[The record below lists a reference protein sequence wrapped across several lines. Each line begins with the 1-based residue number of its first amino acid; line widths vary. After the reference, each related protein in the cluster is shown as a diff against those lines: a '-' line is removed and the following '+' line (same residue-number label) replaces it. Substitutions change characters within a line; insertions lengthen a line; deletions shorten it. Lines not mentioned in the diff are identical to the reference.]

1 MSDAKSIMSS
11 YLDSCV
17 PKPDIP
23 HFIALHQ
30 RGKLPVQKPRMGY
43 IGFDEINAGFDHLSN
58 GSVLRQALRS
68 HA

>member
-1 MSDAKSIMSS
+1 MSS
-11 YLDSCV
+11 YLGSCV
-17 PKPDIP
+17 PKWAIP
-23 HFIALHQ
+23 RFIALHQ

-43 IGFDEINAGFDHLSN
+43 IGFDEINAGFERLSD